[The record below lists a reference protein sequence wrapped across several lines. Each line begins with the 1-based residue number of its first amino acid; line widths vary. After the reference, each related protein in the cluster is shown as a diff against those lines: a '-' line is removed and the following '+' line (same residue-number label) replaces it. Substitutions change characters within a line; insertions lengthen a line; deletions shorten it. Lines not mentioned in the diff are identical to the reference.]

1 MKKIIITIITIITLS
16 LLIIPFFLFNEDTK
30 KNKIIKKENN
40 TLVESDKTSKEE
52 KEKFIY
58 ITSNYDNI
66 NEYIKEEVKEEEK
79 VIYVCINE

>member
-1 MKKIIITIITIITLS
+1 MIKDLRSVETVNEQFIDKINDKL
-16 LLIIPFFLFNEDTK
+16 
-30 KNKIIKKENN
+30 
-40 TLVESDKTSKEE
+40 ESADISSSEE

>member
-16 LLIIPFFLFNEDTK
+16 LLIIPFFLFNDDTNK
-30 KNKIIKKENN
+30 EKIIKKDNN
-40 TLVESDKTSKEE
+40 NPVESDMPSEEE

-66 NEYIKEEVKEEEK
+66 NEYIKEEVREEEK
-79 VIYVCINE
+79 VIYVCIDE